1 MFDNKENFV
10 ELNKKFEIQDHKK
23 PDIAI
28 NEDQDFSKIDISA
41 IFQPGVYEILD
52 LSNNFS
58 YYGEST
64 SLIQRLEMH
73 VRNLRNGIHH
83 CRKLQ
88 ISYNNQNKNIDSL
101 KFFIIEFG
109 PEWSNLEKRLER
121 QDELIEF
128 NKHRCYNV
136 TFEQKRN
143 PKPSL
148 IRKISYKGKQYSS
161 VRGALKDKQHV
172 QVSRGTLIRQLN
184 DSRVNDVFIS

>member
-1 MFDNKENFV
+1 
-10 ELNKKFEIQDHKK
+10 LKFKTIRNQ
-23 PDIAI
+23 IIVI

-88 ISYNNQNKNIDSL
+88 ISYNNQNK
-101 KFFIIEFG
+101 KYRFFEIF
-109 PEWSNLEKRLER
+109 
-121 QDELIEF
+121 
-128 NKHRCYNV
+128 Y
-136 TFEQKRN
+136 
-143 PKPSL
+143 
-148 IRKISYKGKQYSS
+148 Y
-161 VRGALKDKQHV
+161 
-172 QVSRGTLIRQLN
+172 
-184 DSRVNDVFIS
+184 

>member
-1 MFDNKENFV
+1 
-10 ELNKKFEIQDHKK
+10 
-23 PDIAI
+23 
-28 NEDQDFSKIDISA
+28 
-41 IFQPGVYEILD
+41 
-52 LSNNFS
+52 
-58 YYGEST
+58 
-64 SLIQRLEMH
+64 
-73 VRNLRNGIHH
+73 
-83 CRKLQ
+83 
-88 ISYNNQNKNIDSL
+88 L

-184 DSRVNDVFIS
+184 DSRVNDVFFLEDENKGIIHGSIGIFAQKENSPSVFFSSIRACIRAGFARSNREVNQKIQNNIAGWRYSMVDQSGNPRKGNYDLKDGEISFEMYLQEFNRTK